1 MAMELDALHGIFERD
16 RWSSTQWDALTSRF
30 PATSIYQLGLY
41 AELHS
46 SGRFRRYS
54 RAALFGADRQVVS
67 LLQMRI
73 KRLPFQQGG
82 VADGEW
88 GPLWDNLDHLAA
100 FLQHLREEYVKKRK
114 MVLRLTPTSTYSDS
128 LDKELVQCL
137 EEQGFCRNPDARP
150 YHTVV
155 IDLSQSLDEI
165 RAGFH
170 QKWRNQLNVAEK
182 AGLQHESGTSDEF
195 FDRFLRIYEQ
205 MWKSKKFPTGV
216 RVPVIHRMH
225 RNLPEQQKLLVTIV
239 KNGDADLGAT
249 VCAAYGDRL
258 LYFLGATVPGVRSE
272 ARPGYLLQWLHME
285 KAKQLGLRWYDLGGY
300 DDKVEDI
307 ARFKKRTNG
316 ATVQFPGQFECGLKA
331 GGPTLYSVAE
341 RLYRRS
347 RMLVTGR

>member
-1 MAMELDALHGIFERD
+1 MTTGLEALHGSFETD
-16 RWSSTQWDALTSRF
+16 QWSSSQWDSLTSRF
-30 PATSIYQLGLY
+30 AATSIYQLGLY

-46 SGRFRRYS
+46 AGRFRECS
-54 RAALFGADRQVVS
+54 RAALFDQEHKVAAS
-67 LLQMRI
+67 LQMRI
-73 KRLPFQQGG
+73 KRLPLQQGG

-88 GPLWDNLDHLAA
+88 GPLWENLGQLAA
-100 FLQHLREEYVKKRK
+100 FLRCLRQEYVEKRK
-114 MVLRLTPTSTYSDS
+114 MELRLTPASTYSDS

-137 EEQGFCRNPDARP
+137 EEQGFRRNAEARP

-155 IDLSQSLDEI
+155 LDLSQSLEGI

-182 AGLQHESGTSDEF
+182 AGLQHECGTSDEF

-205 MWKSKKFPTGV
+205 MWQNKKFPTGV
-216 RVPVIHRMH
+216 RVPIIHRMH
-225 RNLPEQQKLLVTIV
+225 RSLPEQQKLLVTIV
-239 KNGDADLGAT
+239 KDGDTDLGAT
-249 VCAAYGDRL
+249 VCAAYGNRL
-258 LYFLGATVPGVRSE
+258 LYFLGATMPGLRSE
-272 ARPGYLLQWLHME
+272 ARPGYLLQWLHIE

-316 ATVQFPGQFECGLKA
+316 ATIQFPGQFECALKA
-331 GGPTLYSVAE
+331 GGSTLYSVAE

-347 RMLVTGR
+347 RMLMTGR